1 MNTNNTLSKTARV
14 LFLSAI
20 CLTVVVM
27 SFEYS
32 VTEEEILVNN
42 DLYSDIKLISD
53 PPGNLLECKVDV
65 GCSIPD

>member
-1 MNTNNTLSKTARV
+1 
-14 LFLSAI
+14 
-20 CLTVVVM
+20 M